1 MAFTLPDLIDCYVSS
16 LGQYVVVINR
26 FLRYRQYD
34 VTIEVAKGHEISIRK
49 HKMNRIISRAI
60 FSAVTIALIVSAAPA
75 QTLNAEERKIAEQVD
90 RLNAEALSLI
100 ERTVNIESPTEDIK
114 GVKAVGAIMS
124 KELESIGFSTKW
136 IDMPA
141 ELKRAGHLVA
151 EIKGTKGK
159 RLLLL
164 GHLDTVLR
172 GEKFRREGNTV
183 FGTGIGDM
191 KGGNV
196 IALMALKALH
206 AAGVLKDT
214 QIIVMFTGDEED
226 SCEPVSICRGD
237 MTAAAKRSD
246 AALSFE
252 GTVRNTATVGRRGS
266 SSWTLE
272 VEAKTGH
279 SSGIFRESMGNGA
292 IFEASRILN
301 EFREKLGGE
310 KYLTFNP
317 SLFIGGTTVSVKDPD
332 GSASGKTN
340 VVPAKV
346 VVNGDLRF
354 ISEEQKES
362 ARNRMREIVAK
373 NLPGASAKITFFDGI
388 PAMTP
393 VDGNYELLKKLDQA
407 SRDLGF
413 GPVEA
418 LDPGDRG
425 AGDIAF
431 ISGIIPGLDGIGI
444 GGGRNSHAKGE
455 SASVEDLAM
464 LTKRAALLIYRL
476 TR

>member
-1 MAFTLPDLIDCYVSS
+1 MKAITLLVLTTLFTGA
-16 LGQYVVVINR
+16 LG
-26 FLRYRQYD
+26 
-34 VTIEVAKGHEISIRK
+34 
-49 HKMNRIISRAI
+49 
-60 FSAVTIALIVSAAPA
+60 A
-75 QTLNAEERKIAEQVD
+75 QTLTPDEKKIIDYID
-90 RLNAEALSLI
+90 RNQAEAVSLI
-100 ERTVNIESPTEDIK
+100 ERTVNIESPTEDLA
-114 GVKAVGAIMS
+114 GVKNVGAILR
-124 KELESIGFSTKW
+124 KELESIGFTAKW

-141 ELKRAGHLVA
+141 EAKRAGHLIA
-151 EIKGTKGK
+151 ENRGAKSAGGK

-172 GEKFRREGNTV
+172 GEKFRRDGNTIY
-183 FGTGIGDM
+183 GTGVGDM

-196 IALMALKALH
+196 ILVMALKALH

-214 QIIVMFTGDEED
+214 QVIVMFTGDEED
-226 SCEPVSICRGD
+226 SCEPVAVCRGD
-237 MTAAAKRSD
+237 MIAAAKRSD

-252 GTVRNTATVGRRGS
+252 GTVRDTATVGRRGAS
-266 SSWTLE
+266 QWTLE

-279 SSGIFRESMGNGA
+279 SSQIFRESMGNGA

-317 SLFIGGTTVSVKDPD
+317 SLVVGGTTATTKDAD
-332 GSASGKTN
+332 GLASGKTN

-354 ISEEQKES
+354 ISEEQKEA
-362 ARNRMREIVAK
+362 ARTKMREIVGR
-373 NLPGASAKITFFDGI
+373 NLSGTKATISFQDGI

-393 VDGNYELLKKLDQA
+393 VDGNYALLKQLDQA

-413 GPVEA
+413 APVEA

-425 AGDIAF
+425 AGDIAY

-444 GGGRNSHAKGE
+444 GGGQNSHAKGE
-455 SASVEDLAM
+455 SASVETLST
-464 LTKRAALLIYRL
+464 LTKRAAILIYRL